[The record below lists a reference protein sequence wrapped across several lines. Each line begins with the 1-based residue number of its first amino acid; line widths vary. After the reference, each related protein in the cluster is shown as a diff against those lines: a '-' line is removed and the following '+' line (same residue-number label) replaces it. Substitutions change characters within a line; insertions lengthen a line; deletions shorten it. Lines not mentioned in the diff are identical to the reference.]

1 MDDIIYEKD
10 YRKVEPDEHDEW
22 YEAVFDRVINSDML
36 KSFSDAMDKI
46 PKIIVPEDK
55 KNYEYLLERCDEFVK
70 QHHGHIEGIVDYH
83 HWHSEIN
90 LFLPFVEFDDPEDL
104 AFLKEIA
111 DKAHTVCFSPDEEG
125 GIRVHI
131 FINYFDE
138 WMPEEAKQLVEYD
151 AIMKDEQLASLLGM
165 QDSFKPEDE
174 PDLERIKA
182 LLERFETETDL
193 NRNDVFY
200 GVFQLIMKS
209 KDEDITLGKI
219 ANLMEVLLYLVL
231 NGGLDQDE

>member
-1 MDDIIYEKD
+1 
-10 YRKVEPDEHDEW
+10 
-22 YEAVFDRVINSDML
+22 
-36 KSFSDAMDKI
+36 
-46 PKIIVPEDK
+46 
-55 KNYEYLLERCDEFVK
+55 
-70 QHHGHIEGIVDYH
+70 
-83 HWHSEIN
+83 
-90 LFLPFVEFDDPEDL
+90 
-104 AFLKEIA
+104 
-111 DKAHTVCFSPDEEG
+111 
-125 GIRVHI
+125 
-131 FINYFDE
+131 
-138 WMPEEAKQLVEYD
+138 MPEEAKQLVEYD

>member
-22 YEAVFDRVINSDML
+22 YEAVFDRVINGDML

-70 QHHGHIEGIVDYH
+70 QHHGRIEGIVDYH
-83 HWHSEIN
+83 HRHSEIN

>member
-1 MDDIIYEKD
+1 MDDLIYEKD
-10 YRKVEPDEHDEW
+10 YRQVEPTERDEW
-22 YEAVFDRVINSDML
+22 SEEVYDRVLNGGML
-36 KSFSDAMDKI
+36 KAYSEAMDKI

-55 KNYEYLLERCDEFVK
+55 KNYEYLLERCDAFVK
-70 QHHGHIEGIVDYH
+70 QHHGRIEGIVDYH
-83 HWHSEIN
+83 NWHSEIN

-138 WMPEEAKQLVEYD
+138 WLPEGAKQLIEYD
-151 AIMKDEQLASLLGM
+151 AIMKDERLASLLGM

-174 PDLERIKA
+174 PDLERIEA
-182 LLERFETETDL
+182 LLERFEAETDL
-193 NRNDVFY
+193 NQNDVFY

-231 NGGLDQDE
+231 NGGLDQEE